1 MIVFLFY
8 LYPHLDKLWYN
19 WTSDLRRPGSK
30 HSTTCMKSKSGR
42 GGEEKI
48 LTLLLFHCLH
58 MTCQTKSDFRLLV
71 LRVWIPCQRL
81 LCAVCMPCTK
91 HKACLSSLLGTLHI
105 LFVIYIKLYLK
116 RNLIQFY
123 VNKTRI
129 FSLNKNAS
137 VVLYIEKK
145 LY

>member
-1 MIVFLFY
+1 MFFY
-8 LYPHLDKLWYN
+8 FTCIHT
-19 WTSDLRRPGSK
+19 WTSCD
-30 HSTTCMKSKSGR
+30 TTELQTCGDQVASILQHVWSPSQ
-42 GGEEKI
+42 GGEGKKRS
-48 LTLLLFHCLH
+48 LH
-58 MTCQTKSDFRLLV
+58 SSFFTVCTCQTKSDFRLLI